1 MDFLFYTEESKLFGL
16 TIFVAIVTFQ
26 IVYVFVQWI
35 IKHRRDYLYYIA
47 YLFFVI
53 VFGLSQYDN
62 YLNFYLFSAIK
73 EKYYEYVNLS
83 VPLFCIL
90 LYFRFM
96 REFLNLIQRRPDI
109 NAVVKNLEFF
119 LIAYS
124 FLSLFF
130 IWLSFDMVVWQ
141 MIFNIVALTTIA
153 AGLFIIINF

>member
-73 EKYYEYVNLS
+73 EKYYE
-83 VPLFCIL
+83 
-90 LYFRFM
+90 
-96 REFLNLIQRRPDI
+96 
-109 NAVVKNLEFF
+109 
-119 LIAYS
+119 
-124 FLSLFF
+124 
-130 IWLSFDMVVWQ
+130 
-141 MIFNIVALTTIA
+141 
-153 AGLFIIINF
+153 